1 MNTFATCPISNKRI
15 DERVARLNGLF
26 TFLLVIAFIFT
37 GLWYIPAF
45 LAFDFLM
52 RATNLSKYSPMGFV
66 SRSIVKSLSTKKK
79 LANAGP
85 KIFAARI
92 GLIVSSAIFIFSLI
106 SLNISALTLASI
118 LALFSFLETAFGYC
132 VACKVYPHFSRILQ
146 RANINI

>member
-1 MNTFATCPISNKRI
+1 MNAYATCPISSKRI

-26 TFLLVIAFIFT
+26 TFLLVALFIFT
-37 GLWYIPAF
+37 RLWYIPAF
-45 LAFDFLM
+45 LALDFLM
-52 RATNLSKYSPMGFV
+52 RSTNLSKYSPLGLL
-66 SRSIVKSLSTKKK
+66 SRTIVKLSSSKKK
-79 LANAGP
+79 LVNAGP
-85 KIFAARI
+85 KTFAARI

-132 VACKVYPHFSRILQ
+132 VACKVHPHLTRILQ